1 MFTEL
6 SGITEETGLSFD
18 GEGSLYG
25 YIGKYGTVVSD
36 ISGNGIYR
44 VDMFFSA
51 GDAPELRSERKAAV
65 TELVNS
71 LAESLPKNT
80 VMSQSCEDGYVR
92 VDLDRYSL
100 LQENVVYLTEF
111 LDKLADG
118 LGDIMP
124 EGADYKLLY
133 DIAPQ
138 PAEKIPD
145 GAVRVRLGFDG
156 RSVLGILG
164 ALIGAAAMVVI
175 AVLTV
180 NADLEI
186 STFELKFEVS
196 TYILSAITAA
206 VIFADYRFIA
216 RKLDACGVIVC
227 PVFTLGAV
235 VLSGLGA
242 GVRACAKFAEVS
254 FMDAL
259 RGFPDYLA
267 RYEAVGSFMFGYITR
282 GLILA
287 VVACIGICI
296 FYFSRHP
303 EETVR
308 SERIAANDEN
318 PFGKRSGRD

>member
-6 SGITEETGLSFD
+6 SGITEESGLSFD
-18 GEGSLYG
+18 GENRLCG
-25 YIGKYGTVVSD
+25 YIGSYGTVVSD
-36 ISGNGIYR
+36 IPGNGIYR
-44 VDMFFSA
+44 VDMFFSP
-51 GDAPELRSERKAAV
+51 GCPPELHSERKAAV

-80 VMSQSCEDGYVR
+80 VISQSCADDHVR
-92 VDLDRYSL
+92 VDLNRYSL
-100 LQENVVYLTEF
+100 LQENIIYLTEF

-118 LGDIMP
+118 LGGIMP
-124 EGADYKLLY
+124 KGDEYKLLY
-133 DIAPQ
+133 DIEPE
-138 PAEKIPD
+138 PAAKVPE
-145 GAVRVRLGFDG
+145 GAVRVKLGFDG

-164 ALIGAAAMVVI
+164 ALLGAAAMVVI

-186 STFELKFEVS
+186 NTFELKFEVS

-206 VIFADYRFIA
+206 VVFADYRFIA

-227 PVFTLGAV
+227 PLLTLGAV
-235 VLSGLGA
+235 VLSGLGS

-259 RGFPDYLA
+259 RGFPEYLE
-267 RYEAVGSFMFGYITR
+267 RYEVIGSFIFGYITR
-282 GLILA
+282 GLIFA
-287 VVACIGICI
+287 VVACIAVYI

-308 SERIAANDEN
+308 SERIASADEDM
-318 PFGKRSGRD
+318 FGRRSGRR